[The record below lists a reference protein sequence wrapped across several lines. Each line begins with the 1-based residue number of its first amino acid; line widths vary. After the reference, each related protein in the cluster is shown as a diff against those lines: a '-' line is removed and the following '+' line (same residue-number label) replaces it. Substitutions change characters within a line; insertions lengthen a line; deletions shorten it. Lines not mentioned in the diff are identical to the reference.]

1 MTVPSTLIGLAIWFI
16 GSAGLLAAVTGT
28 VVSSEG
34 TPIEH
39 ARVGVDGDSVVTF
52 TDVEGSFRL
61 EEVGPPLEI
70 TVSHP
75 RFSTQSVSIPA
86 AGEELVVI
94 VLEPKQE
101 YYEEIAVSANRGEEN
116 FSPVSVAA
124 SVIQPED
131 SVAPPTDL
139 TEMVSQVPS
148 VSENGQGGLFQTYS
162 IRGVSRQRVL
172 TLVSGMRIVSDRRA
186 GTSGSFVDPLL
197 MGSVDVLRGPSS
209 TYWGSGA
216 LGGVVQ
222 VFPRRF
228 DDWSVASGY
237 ASQGNEWNLAAG
249 WGKGGWSAGVAH
261 RQADD
266 SETPAGETLNSAFKQ
281 TSGTVQGSWSSG
293 HYQYDLQAVA
303 SAGRDIGKAN
313 TDFPERTTIYPEENH
328 LLVRFGMRSEADWS
342 LDAWIHPNDLE
353 THVLESE
360 VSEST
365 VDNSA
370 FDLGLNW
377 QKQIQIG
384 PKVMTR
390 FGLDYFGRRSVDA
403 DETTEDLISGEVLR
417 QQTLDSG
424 TEDEAAAYG
433 ALEWNWGSTVVLAGG
448 RFTWDR
454 QTNADQPSVTNT
466 AGSGFVGAV
475 VPLGN
480 GFEFVSNAGT
490 GLRFPSLSER
500 FFSGVTG
507 RGEVVGNPNLD
518 PERSLNLDAGLHWY
532 GKSLYLSGYIFHNDI
547 SDYIERVEV
556 EPDLLT
562 FVNLTSGTIQ
572 GVELEGFYQFNGAW
586 SFSFGGH
593 LIDGENDMNE
603 PLADIPANRAYL
615 GGKWSAGKWMWEG
628 RWEQRAERSDF
639 GSGEKP
645 IPAASLLS
653 MSLAYQVREDLAITL
668 TGRNLLDEEYFN
680 SADRK
685 VALSPGRAIGL
696 ALRWTRRP

>member
-1 MTVPSTLIGLAIWFI
+1 
-16 GSAGLLAAVTGT
+16 
-28 VVSSEG
+28 
-34 TPIEH
+34 
-39 ARVGVDGDSVVTF
+39 
-52 TDVEGSFRL
+52 
-61 EEVGPPLEI
+61 
-70 TVSHP
+70 
-75 RFSTQSVSIPA
+75 
-86 AGEELVVI
+86 
-94 VLEPKQE
+94 
-101 YYEEIAVSANRGEEN
+101 
-116 FSPVSVAA
+116 
-124 SVIQPED
+124 
-131 SVAPPTDL
+131 
-139 TEMVSQVPS
+139 
-148 VSENGQGGLFQTYS
+148 
-162 IRGVSRQRVL
+162 
-172 TLVSGMRIVSDRRA
+172 
-186 GTSGSFVDPLL
+186 
-197 MGSVDVLRGPSS
+197 
-209 TYWGSGA
+209 
-216 LGGVVQ
+216 
-222 VFPRRF
+222 
-228 DDWSVASGY
+228 
-237 ASQGNEWNLAAG
+237 
-249 WGKGGWSAGVAH
+249 
-261 RQADD
+261 
-266 SETPAGETLNSAFKQ
+266 
-281 TSGTVQGSWSSG
+281 
-293 HYQYDLQAVA
+293 
-303 SAGRDIGKAN
+303 
-313 TDFPERTTIYPEENH
+313 
-328 LLVRFGMRSEADWS
+328 
-342 LDAWIHPNDLE
+342 
-353 THVLESE
+353 
-360 VSEST
+360 
-365 VDNSA
+365 
-370 FDLGLNW
+370 
-377 QKQIQIG
+377 
-384 PKVMTR
+384 MTR

-518 PERSLNLDAGLHWY
+518 PERS
-532 GKSLYLSGYIFHNDI
+532 GYIFHNDI

-668 TGRNLLDEEYFN
+668 TGRSTSTPPTARSPSPPAAP
-680 SADRK
+680 SASHY
-685 VALSPGRAIGL
+685 AGREG
-696 ALRWTRRP
+696 RSRRAP

>member
-1 MTVPSTLIGLAIWFI
+1 
-16 GSAGLLAAVTGT
+16 
-28 VVSSEG
+28 
-34 TPIEH
+34 
-39 ARVGVDGDSVVTF
+39 
-52 TDVEGSFRL
+52 
-61 EEVGPPLEI
+61 
-70 TVSHP
+70 
-75 RFSTQSVSIPA
+75 
-86 AGEELVVI
+86 
-94 VLEPKQE
+94 
-101 YYEEIAVSANRGEEN
+101 
-116 FSPVSVAA
+116 
-124 SVIQPED
+124 
-131 SVAPPTDL
+131 
-139 TEMVSQVPS
+139 
-148 VSENGQGGLFQTYS
+148 
-162 IRGVSRQRVL
+162 
-172 TLVSGMRIVSDRRA
+172 
-186 GTSGSFVDPLL
+186 
-197 MGSVDVLRGPSS
+197 
-209 TYWGSGA
+209 
-216 LGGVVQ
+216 
-222 VFPRRF
+222 
-228 DDWSVASGY
+228 
-237 ASQGNEWNLAAG
+237 
-249 WGKGGWSAGVAH
+249 
-261 RQADD
+261 
-266 SETPAGETLNSAFKQ
+266 
-281 TSGTVQGSWSSG
+281 
-293 HYQYDLQAVA
+293 
-303 SAGRDIGKAN
+303 
-313 TDFPERTTIYPEENH
+313 
-328 LLVRFGMRSEADWS
+328 
-342 LDAWIHPNDLE
+342 
-353 THVLESE
+353 
-360 VSEST
+360 
-365 VDNSA
+365 
-370 FDLGLNW
+370 
-377 QKQIQIG
+377 
-384 PKVMTR
+384 
-390 FGLDYFGRRSVDA
+390 
-403 DETTEDLISGEVLR
+403 
-417 QQTLDSG
+417 
-424 TEDEAAAYG
+424 
-433 ALEWNWGSTVVLAGG
+433 
-448 RFTWDR
+448 
-454 QTNADQPSVTNT
+454 
-466 AGSGFVGAV
+466 VGAV

-518 PERSLNLDAGLHWY
+518 PERSLSLDAGLHWY

>member
-1 MTVPSTLIGLAIWFI
+1 MTMRSTLLGLVFCLI

-39 ARVGVDGDSVVTF
+39 ARVELAGGAGVAF

-61 EEVGPPLEI
+61 EVEPPQEI
-70 TVSHP
+70 VVTHP
-75 RFSTQSVSIPA
+75 RFLSQTVSIAA
-86 AGEELVVI
+86 AGDDLLVI
-94 VLEPKQE
+94 VLQPKQE

-116 FSPVSVAA
+116 FSPVSVAT
-124 SVIQPED
+124 SVIQPSD
-131 SVAPPTDL
+131 NVAPPTDL

-228 DDWSVASGY
+228 DDWSVATGY
-237 ASQGNEWNLAAG
+237 GSQGNEWNLAAG
-249 WGKGGWSAGVAH
+249 WGKGDWSAGVAH
-261 RQADD
+261 RQAGD

-281 TSGTVQGSWSSG
+281 TSGTLQGSWSSG
-293 HYQYDLQAVA
+293 RYEYDLQAVA
-303 SAGRDIGKAN
+303 AAGRDIGKAN

-328 LLVRFGMRSEADWS
+328 LLVRFAMRSEADWS
-342 LDAWIHPNDLE
+342 LDAWVHPNDLE
-353 THVLESE
+353 THVLETE
-360 VSEST
+360 ISEST

-403 DETTEDLISGEVLR
+403 VEVTEDLISGEVLR
-417 QQTLDSG
+417 QRTLDDG

-433 ALEWNWGSTVVLAGG
+433 ALEWYWGSTVVLAGG

-454 QTNADQPSVTNT
+454 QTNADGPSVTNT
-466 AGSGFVGAV
+466 AGSGFVGVV

-507 RGEVVGNPNLD
+507 RGEVVGNPDLE
-518 PERSLNLDAGLHWY
+518 PERSFNLDAGLHWY
-532 GKSLYLSGYIFHNDI
+532 GQSLFLSGYLFHNEI
-547 SDYIERVEV
+547 SDYIERIEV

-562 FVNLTSGTIQ
+562 FVNLVSGTIQ
-572 GVELEGFYQFNGAW
+572 GIELEGFYQFNGAW

-593 LIDGENDMNE
+593 LIDGENDMND

-615 GGKWSAGKWMWEG
+615 GGKWSSGKWRWEG
-628 RWEQRAERSDF
+628 RWEQRAERTDF

-653 MSLAYQVREDLAITL
+653 MSLAYQMREDLALTL

-685 VALSPGRAIGL
+685 VPFSPGRAIGL
-696 ALRWTRRP
+696 ALRWTRSP